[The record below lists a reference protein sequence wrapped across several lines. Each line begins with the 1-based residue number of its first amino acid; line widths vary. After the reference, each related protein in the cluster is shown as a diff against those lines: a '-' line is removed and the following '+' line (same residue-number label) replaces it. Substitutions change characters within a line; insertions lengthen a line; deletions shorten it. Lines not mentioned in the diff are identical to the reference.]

1 MYRVGGLF
9 DLSTSGLLR
18 YLVNHASAST
28 PADLPTH
35 VPRSHPPPLGG
46 RVEED
51 GDDEDV
57 EVEAMS
63 VSAQEGFV
71 RGSDDDD
78 RRLLSPGCGQS
89 TAAHGYLWKLMV
101 RVLCQGHLRVARA
114 VHDKG
119 W

>member
-1 MYRVGGLF
+1 MCARMYRVGGLL

-51 GDDEDV
+51 GDDKDV

-63 VSAQEGFV
+63 VSAHEGFV
-71 RGSDDDD
+71 RGSNDDD
-78 RRLLSPGCGQS
+78 RRSRSHLVVDSPLQR
-89 TAAHGYLWKLMV
+89 TATSGSSSYASS
-101 RVLCQGHLRVARA
+101 A
-114 VHDKG
+114 KG
-119 W
+119 TCV

>member
-57 EVEAMS
+57 DVEAMS
-63 VSAQEGFV
+63 VSAQEGSV
-71 RGSDDDD
+71 RGSHDDD
-78 RRLLSPGCGQS
+78 RRLLSHLVVDSPLQR
-89 TAAHGYLWKLMV
+89 TATSGSSWYASS
-101 RVLCQGHLRVARA
+101 A
-114 VHDKG
+114 KG
-119 W
+119 TCV